1 MIYPALRRSRLA
13 LGLCTIAVI
22 LGSPSVRA
30 EDPAT
35 SAAPAVAPQSPAPAQ
50 PTATKKK
57 ATAPPAAPAA
67 ASAPAKPHK
76 ASPYHT
82 QHLAEKAKQIYAS
95 IWGIEDPR
103 VSSTSA
109 GNLIRFSYRVI
120 DSAKASALTDKKLTP
135 YLYGQTSH
143 ALLSIPVMEKIGPLR
158 QSMPPVAG
166 QDYWM
171 VFSNKGHPVKP
182 GDRVDVAIGSFRA
195 DGLLVE

>member
-1 MIYPALRRSRLA
+1 MSYPTLRRTRLVLCA
-13 LGLCTIAVI
+13 IAIMLGAA
-22 LGSPSVRA
+22 PVRA
-30 EDPAT
+30 ADPVT
-35 SAAPAVAPQSPAPAQ
+35 PPAPADAPTPPAMAPAQ
-50 PTATKKK
+50 PKAAKKK
-57 ATAPPAAPAA
+57 TTTAPPAPAA
-67 ASAPAKPHK
+67 NAAKPHK

-82 QHLAEKAKQIYAS
+82 QRLTEKAKQIYAS
-95 IWGIEDPR
+95 IWGIEDLR

-120 DSAKASALTDKKLTP
+120 DAAKASALTDKKLTP

-171 VFSNKGHPVKP
+171 VFSNKGHPIKP